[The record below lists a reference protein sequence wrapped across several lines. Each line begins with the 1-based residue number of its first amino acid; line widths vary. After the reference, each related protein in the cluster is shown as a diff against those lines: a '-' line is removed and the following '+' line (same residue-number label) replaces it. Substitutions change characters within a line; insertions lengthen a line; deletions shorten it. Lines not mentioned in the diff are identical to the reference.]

1 MGAEGHPTVADE
13 LNGTLPCLGVENVP
27 FYEDSVSKDP
37 AFGLNRS
44 FPLRSLL

>member
-27 FYEDSVSKDP
+27 FHEDSVSKEP
-37 AFGLNRS
+37 ASGLNRS
-44 FPLRSLL
+44 SLLKSLL